1 MYQFDLFQTLRK
13 RRRVPGARPP
23 RARVSRTVVLLGLT
37 SMFTDISSEMVAAIL
52 PLYLVFG
59 VGLSPV
65 QYGIVDGLYQ
75 GVTAPIR
82 LLSGVLGDRWRR
94 HKEVAAAGYGLSTLT
109 RLAMPL
115 AGNAVT
121 ALTAVVMADRVGK
134 GIRTAP
140 RDAMIS
146 LNSTAANL
154 ATSFSVHR
162 ALDTFGAMLGPLV
175 AFAILALA
183 PRSYD
188 AVFVVSFCFGVIGF
202 AILWLFVE
210 DRRGEPPDVPVEAPA
225 AADVPVAEPA
235 WERPTWRETVALL
248 GRRRFRVLVAVGAG
262 LALVTVS
269 DGFVYLLLQRRL
281 DFDENLLPLLY
292 IGTALAYMLLAIPT
306 GYVADRF
313 GRARVFVAGYV
324 MLLLVYLLLLAPAA
338 GIAQLAGCL
347 LLFGAY
353 YAATDGVLMAIASS
367 LLPARLLGTGLA
379 VLVTATSLARLV
391 SAVVFGALWAWVA
404 PDTAI
409 AVFAGG
415 LVVAVIVAALTL
427 VRTRRDPD
435 VPVAAG

>member
-1 MYQFDLFQTLRK
+1 M
-13 RRRVPGARPP
+13 
-23 RARVSRTVVLLGLT
+23 LLGLT

-65 QYGIVDGLYQ
+65 QYGVVDGLYQ
-75 GVTAPIR
+75 GVTAPVR

-188 AVFVVSFCFGVIGF
+188 AVFVVSFCFGVIGL

-210 DRRGEPPDVPVEAPA
+210 DRRGEPPDVPAASA

-235 WERPTWRETVALL
+235 WERPTWRETVRLL

-306 GYVADRF
+306 GYVADRV

-338 GIAQLAGCL
+338 GIAQLTGCL

-367 LLPARLLGTGLA
+367 LLPERLLGTGLA

-415 LVVAVIVAALTL
+415 LAVTVILAALTFA
-427 VRTRRDPD
+427 RTRRDPD
-435 VPVAAG
+435 VPLAAG

>member
-13 RRRVPGARPP
+13 RRRVGGGRAP
-23 RARVSRTVVLLGLT
+23 RVRVSRTVVLLGLT

-65 QYGIVDGLYQ
+65 QYGVVDGLYQ
-75 GVTAPIR
+75 GVTAPVR
-82 LLSGVLGDRWRR
+82 LLSGILGDRWRR
-94 HKEVAAAGYGLSTLT
+94 HKEVAAAGYGLSTLS

-115 AGNAVT
+115 AGNAVA

-146 LNSTAANL
+146 LSSTPANL

-175 AFAILALA
+175 AFVILALV
-183 PRSYD
+183 PRGYD
-188 AVFVVSFCFGVIGF
+188 AVFVVSFFFGVIGV

-210 DRRGEPPDVPVEAPA
+210 DRRADPPAPVRPAGDEDVPL
-225 AADVPVAEPA
+225 AEPA
-235 WERPTWRETVALL
+235 WERPTLRETVGLL

-281 DFDENLLPLLY
+281 GFDENLLPLLY
-292 IGTALAYMLLAIPT
+292 IGTALSYMLLAIPT
-306 GYVADRF
+306 GHVADRF
-313 GRARVFVAGYV
+313 GRTRVFVGGYV
-324 MLLLVYLLLLAPAA
+324 MLLLVYGLLLAPAA

-353 YAATDGVLMAIASS
+353 YAATDGVLMALASS
-367 LLPARLLGTGLA
+367 LLPSKLLGTGLA
-379 VLVTATSLARLV
+379 LLVTATSLARLV
-391 SAVVFGALWAWVA
+391 SAVAFGALWAWAA

-409 AVFAGG
+409 TVFAAGLA
-415 LVVAVIVAALTL
+415 LVVILAALTF
-427 VRTRRDPD
+427 VHTRGDADASLP
-435 VPVAAG
+435 AG